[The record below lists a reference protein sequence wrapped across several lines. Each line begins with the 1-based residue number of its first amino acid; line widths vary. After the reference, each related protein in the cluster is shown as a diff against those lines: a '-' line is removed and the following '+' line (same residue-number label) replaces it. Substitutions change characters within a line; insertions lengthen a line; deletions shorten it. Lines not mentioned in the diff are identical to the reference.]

1 MTVINTNTAS
11 MTAQFH
17 LSQVNKEMEQAME
30 RLSSGQRVNSAA
42 DDAAGLTIASRMDAQ
57 IRGLGQAIRNAND
70 GISMSSTAEGA
81 MQEIE
86 SMLQRMREIAV
97 QSSNGTYTAT
107 DRENLNNEVD
117 QLKAEIDRVVN
128 TTTFNGKNVL
138 DGSFDASF
146 QIGAFSG
153 QTMDVN
159 VANMSTTALGSVS
172 GASAV
177 AGTVEAS
184 FSGTE
189 ATATEAQIS
198 FNGNDTYSF
207 TLAVVTEDGTTT
219 MSIEGD
225 VANNSAEDIVAK
237 INEAMLDN
245 ASQDDVTDYVNVS
258 YSGNVVT
265 ISNTYGGD
273 IDVSGFSSDSGATAS
288 YSSIVG
294 DTAGTATNDNS
305 LLGNASPAGV
315 GTSFAV
321 SAEDPAV
328 EYNDGSATE
337 ATAAT
342 VELTLATDAADADEI
357 TLTLSVDGEDDVT
370 LSHTAA
376 TGALTSADIA
386 SALAGEAAGDNYTVA
401 TSADD
406 DDVLVITRADGKN
419 FSVAVTEDSNMTF
432 TANDADTTDVG
443 SADGSASVTSTDGV
457 EATEAG
463 DPSGGTRLYLALSGS
478 DDYTFNISTADGADD
493 DVAISFSYSGTEASR
508 DAIATQIGAELGSDD
523 YQVAH
528 VEGRIEIIRLDG
540 TAFDLESFTS
550 AGAGKITAST
560 ETANA
565 GDDGSSILLD
575 DTTFAQA
582 AGTDGAGSP
591 VATEV
596 EMSFTADDYYA
607 FSISDGSATAFVTA
621 TSVDADGDMTDIEA
635 AVNYALQRNNLDDVI
650 TVTADADNNK
660 ITLSHAAGKEVTI
673 GNFESDSTGS
683 MKVESANTAR
693 TSGFATFLDDGDA
706 DNMEVVSGV
715 DVLSANSAQSA
726 IDIIDRALEDVA
738 SERANLGAV
747 VNRLDHT
754 INNMSN
760 VSTNTAAAKSGI
772 VDADFAAET
781 SQLAKTQILSQAAT
795 SMLAQANQSKQGILA
810 LLQG

>member
-294 DTAGTATNDNS
+294 DTAGAATNDNS

-315 GTSFAV
+315 GTSFEANAESPA
-321 SAEDPAV
+321 SA
-328 EYNDGSATE
+328 YSDGS

-342 VELTLATDAADADEI
+342 VELTLATDATADDTFA
-357 TLTLSVDGEDDVT
+357 LTLSATGEADVT
-370 LSHTAA
+370 INHTAA

-386 SALAGEAAGDNYTVA
+386 AALAD
-401 TSADD
+401 ADSGNTYSVTTDPND
-406 DDVLVITRADGKN
+406 DDVLVISRADGVN
-419 FSVAVTEDSNMTF
+419 FDVSVTGLQSDGSTASDMTF
-432 TANDADTTDVG
+432 TANDTATTEVQ
-443 SADGSASVTSTDGV
+443 STDGSAFATTTDGV
-457 EATEAG
+457 EET
-463 DPSGGTRLYLALSGS
+463 DSDSGGTRIYLALSGE
-478 DDYTFNISTADGADD
+478 DDYTFTVAHATEADVD
-493 DVAISFSYSGTEASR
+493 ISFSYDGTEASR
-508 DAIATQIGAELGSDD
+508 DAIATQIGAELDSDE
-523 YQVAH
+523 YVVNH
-528 VEGRIEIIRLDG
+528 TEGRIEIIRKDG
-540 TAFDLESFTS
+540 DAFGLESFTS
-550 AGAGKITAST
+550 DGAGKITAST

-565 GDDGSSILLD
+565 GNDGTSILLD

-650 TVTADADNNK
+650 TVTADATNNK